1 MECSLKNNSTALSG
15 AEKYIFSLETN
26 WQISFRTRSLLQ
38 AESCTRHL
46 MHEPKAHSLRRAT
59 TFLRCAIW
67 TGRLPKHKTCL
78 HCSQLQRQAFPW
90 IKMLSQVAGSHVLSN
105 PLPISCYPNTAVQP
119 CLGLQPVHD
128 STAATRSIHKAQLC
142 SALPPAP
149 GWWQPRA
156 PPTQAGSEAFL
167 DWLPS
172 DSFMC
177 PIKTALSF
185 RLLVW
190 GGVGGNSF

>member
-38 AESCTRHL
+38 AESCTHHL
-46 MHEPKAHSLRRAT
+46 MHEPKARALRRAT
-59 TFLRCAIW
+59 TFLRRAIW

-90 IKMLSQVAGSHVLSN
+90 IKMLSQVAGSHFLSH
-105 PLPISCYPNTAVQP
+105 PLPTQTQQCSRALAV
-119 CLGLQPVHD
+119 LQPVHD
-128 STAATRSIHKAQLC
+128 STATTRSIHRAQLC

-149 GWWQPRA
+149 RA
-156 PPTQAGSEAFL
+156 PPTQAWSEAFL
-167 DWLPS
+167 DRLPS
-172 DSFMC
+172 DSFMS

-185 RLLVW
+185 RLLVL
-190 GGVGGNSF
+190 GGVGVGGNSFEN